1 MQFEQREDGGH
12 MGLENGFAIYA
23 DGNKIAVK
31 EQLSIKEDYQ
41 LESIAPNNN
50 PVYAAIG
57 NSITHGTG
65 HQSASFLTYP
75 YVLADSMNW
84 NLYNLAIAGAR
95 TGWPIALLFKNKEVD
110 FITIALGFNDWM
122 WDNKPLSDKL
132 HQYEKLLDSL
142 RYFQSNAKIFCITPL
157 STAKTE
163 TQLGAPFSLQ
173 DYRTM
178 LMRHVNTRRNLGD
191 HNIFLVHGDSLSNPS
206 MLMDGIHLSKTGAP
220 LFAAKLQEKLRELL
234 AVTNS
239 IKTEHPEKLDFNL
252 KHNYPNPFN
261 PATKIIFYTN
271 KATEI
276 KLNILNLKGQKVAT
290 IFKGKVA
297 RGHHQFVFQGDDL
310 PAGIYFYNVK
320 SRNYCQTKKM
330 TLLK

>member
-1 MQFEQREDGGH
+1 MKNFKIFVIVWFILTTVRAETSIPLDSPNIRYEGVWYPEIDSSQVIFNRHTDRVLDHSESGISATSRPYAYTQTGVRIRFRTKSPFIKMQFEQREDGGH

-31 EQLSIKEDYQ
+31 EQLNFTINAPVEDSSIVYKILLPSLYAVNFTGLSIKEDYQ

-142 RYFQSNAKIFCITPL
+142 RYFK
-157 STAKTE
+157 
-163 TQLGAPFSLQ
+163 
-173 DYRTM
+173 
-178 LMRHVNTRRNLGD
+178 
-191 HNIFLVHGDSLSNPS
+191 
-206 MLMDGIHLSKTGAP
+206 
-220 LFAAKLQEKLRELL
+220 
-234 AVTNS
+234 
-239 IKTEHPEKLDFNL
+239 
-252 KHNYPNPFN
+252 
-261 PATKIIFYTN
+261 
-271 KATEI
+271 
-276 KLNILNLKGQKVAT
+276 
-290 IFKGKVA
+290 
-297 RGHHQFVFQGDDL
+297 
-310 PAGIYFYNVK
+310 
-320 SRNYCQTKKM
+320 
-330 TLLK
+330 